1 MPFFLFHQPVI
12 IVIAYYV
19 VQWDTSAKLGAGA
32 GILLKLLIVVLSSF
46 VVTLGLYELL
56 VRRISAVR
64 VLFGMKSRRRE
75 TPQIEAAQPGADPST
90 SLRTGPPG

>member
-19 VQWDTSAKLGAGA
+19 VQWDVSAKLGASA
-32 GILLKLLIVVLSSF
+32 GILLKLLTVVLSSF
-46 VVTLGLYELL
+46 VVSLGLYELL

-75 TPQIEAAQPGADPST
+75 MP
-90 SLRTGPPG
+90 